1 MTSTTLLI
9 IALASIVIWISLSIE
24 LMKPSNEQNSRK
36 IVILTAAGSVSTLV
50 LTIPLLQ
57 NIFF

>member
-1 MTSTTLLI
+1 MTSTTLLL

>member
-36 IVILTAAGSVSTLV
+36 IIILTAAGSVSTLV
-50 LTIPLLQ
+50 ITIQ